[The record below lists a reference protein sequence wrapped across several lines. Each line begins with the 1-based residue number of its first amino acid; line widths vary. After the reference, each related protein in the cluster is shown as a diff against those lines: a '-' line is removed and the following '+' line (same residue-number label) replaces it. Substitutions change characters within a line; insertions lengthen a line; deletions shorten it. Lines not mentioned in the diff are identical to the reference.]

1 MKKIFL
7 LFLITFYFQNIF
19 AQGNNKISWSVF
31 DNGFALQNNSSTTSF
46 SLIGQPAVGISASN
60 NNKVILGFLSE
71 LAIRGSVTSSD
82 DPTNNIIL
90 LVYDLYQNY
99 PNPFNPTTT
108 IKYTIP
114 QTSFITL
121 KVFDILGREVAVLVN
136 EEKPAGSYEVDFNA
150 SQLSSGVYIYQ
161 LKSGSFIQIKKMVLI
176 R

>member
-31 DNGFALQNNSSTTSF
+31 DNGFALQNNSSATSF

-60 NNKVILGFLSE
+60 NNKVIMGFLSE

-82 DPTNNIIL
+82 DPTINIIP

-99 PNPFNPTTT
+99 PNPFNPLTI
-108 IKYTIP
+108 IKYQIP
-114 QTSFITL
+114 EDGLVVL
-121 KVFDILGREVAVLVN
+121 KIYDLLGKEVRTLVN
-136 EEKPAGSYEVDFNA
+136 QQRTAGIYELNFEA
-150 SQLSSGVYIYQ
+150 GRLASGVYLYRLQVNDYI
-161 LKSGSFIQIKKMVLI
+161 STKKMMLLK
-176 R
+176 